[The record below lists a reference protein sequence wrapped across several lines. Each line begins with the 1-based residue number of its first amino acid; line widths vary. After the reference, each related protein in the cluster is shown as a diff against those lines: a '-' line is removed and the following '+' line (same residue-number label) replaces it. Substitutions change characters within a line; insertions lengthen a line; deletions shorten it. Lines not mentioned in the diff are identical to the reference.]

1 MDYRAKITMFLV
13 IAEVDPFE
21 KKNLFSWNYHKKYI
35 QIKYARMTVLAVFLL
50 INASSSQ
57 VLFYVF

>member
-1 MDYRAKITMFLV
+1 MFLV